1 MTMLKGS
8 RVRHATYGLGTV
20 VSMGLI
26 YRTLI
31 VRFDWMC
38 GGAGKV
44 IRMCELSRTNSKGKR
59 NAQKPRRDAEGCS
72 AAPL

>member
-8 RVRHATYGLGTV
+8 RVRHPTYGLGTV
-20 VSMGLI
+20 VSVGLI

-38 GGAGKV
+38 GGKGKV
-44 IRMCELSRTNSKGKR
+44 IRMCELTRTNSKGR
-59 NAQKPRRDAEGCS
+59 SNGSKPRRDAEGCS
-72 AAPL
+72 LPTV